1 MPILI
6 KLDGLSK
13 GSIDATFIKSSKEII
28 KLTKDLALTA
38 ANTNGAINVWIDD
51 DGNFRGNLYKFYVC
65 EDSIITGDI
74 TIITNWL
81 KKSLIK
87 IK

>member
-1 MPILI
+1 MATLVN
-6 KLDGLSK
+6 LDGLSK
-13 GSIDATFIKSSKEII
+13 ESINATFIKSAKEIT

-38 ANTNGAINVWIDD
+38 ANTHGAINVWIDD
-51 DGNFRGNLYKFYVC
+51 DGKFRGNIYKFYVL
-65 EDSIITGDI
+65 EDSIITHDI
-74 TIITNWL
+74 LHITNWL